1 MRVALRCRSPV
12 RRVVR
17 SAVRHVRQPVRRALL
32 RAITRSATRTV
43 IPWSGPSLRSLLAGF
58 NLIYRQAIRLEQKRL
73 SPGGRSRFQTL
84 GTPEENH
91 QAFLERLHRIY
102 GDP

>member
-1 MRVALRCRSPV
+1 MRAALRCRSPV
-12 RRVVR
+12 RR
-17 SAVRHVRQPVRRALL
+17 AVWSSGRPASHQVRRSLP
-32 RAITRSATRTV
+32 RAIIRSATRTV
-43 IPWSGPSLRSLLAGF
+43 IPWSGPSLGSIIAGF
-58 NLIYRQAIRLEQKRL
+58 NLIYRRLIRLKQKRN
-73 SPGGRSRFQTL
+73 SPGARSRFQTL